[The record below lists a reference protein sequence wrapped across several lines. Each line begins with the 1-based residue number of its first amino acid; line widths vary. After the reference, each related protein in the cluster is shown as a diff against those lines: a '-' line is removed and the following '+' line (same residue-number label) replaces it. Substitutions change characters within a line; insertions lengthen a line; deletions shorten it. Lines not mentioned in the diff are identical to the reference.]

1 MHFHDS
7 FKLQFKQATARFL
20 RCPPKS
26 GAQTSSKSRP
36 RASNH
41 NPGPPLPPETPVST
55 TGPRRPRT

>member
-7 FKLQFKQATARFL
+7 FKLHSKQAAAGFL

-26 GAQTSSKSRP
+26 GAQTSSKSSP

-41 NPGPPLPPETPVST
+41 SPWPPLPQDQA
-55 TGPRRPRT
+55 PRNPS